1 MACLEAK
8 HVPIKNIWYIMER
21 KDKGGP
27 KPKMQNPPL
36 GFFFFFLGFHLL
48 QQLLSLVPKHVQGVV
63 KRYDALSE
71 PLVSYSKYFPVF
83 IVTMFD
89 VLHLTALH
97 HLNDLQILSTF

>member
-8 HVPIKNIWYIMER
+8 HVPIKNIWYVMER

-48 QQLLSLVPKHVQGVV
+48 
-63 KRYDALSE
+63 
-71 PLVSYSKYFPVF
+71 
-83 IVTMFD
+83 
-89 VLHLTALH
+89 
-97 HLNDLQILSTF
+97 